1 MTSVCLVGDLHLSDR
16 SPVSCTPQ
24 YNDQLFTM
32 LREVVDLSNSVDAVV
47 FSGDVFHAKAP
58 HRTSHRTVQ
67 RMIDVVQAFPC
78 PVLLVP
84 GNHDMQ
90 QDRLASIHETQ
101 PFGTLL
107 QAGARLLIGWADGF
121 PIYGVPWLQSWEDA
135 APAFRAWDEAPFD
148 SVVDSGN
155 YLLVAHA
162 PIYPPGRE
170 NPFECVAA
178 SQVSEWMLGNGYCYY
193 GHVHDHHGTF
203 TVDGV
208 TFCNQ
213 GALSR
218 GSLQEEDLT
227 RRPAVTYWHSDRSGV
242 AAFERVEL
250 TSAPPA
256 DQVFRVAEAAQRVD
270 HRDRLE
276 DFLAAVGRA
285 EVAQTSVE
293 AVLAHIGTLGL
304 AAPERALAEDVL
316 RSAEAGELR

>member
-1 MTSVCLVGDLHLSDR
+1 MTSVCLVGDVHLSDR

-32 LREVVDLSNSVDAVV
+32 LHEVVDLSGSADAVV

-67 RMIDVVQAFPC
+67 RMIDVVQAFSC
-78 PVLLVP
+78 PVFLVP

-107 QAGARLLIGWADGF
+107 QAGARLLVGWDREF
-121 PIYGVPWLQSWEDA
+121 PIYGVPWLQDWSDHGEHFVEWLTEG
-135 APAFRAWDEAPFD
+135 D
-148 SVVDSGN
+148 SRYGDLQN
-155 YLLVAHA
+155 CLLVAHA

-170 NPFECVAA
+170 NPFECVPA
-178 SQVSEWMLGNGYCYY
+178 SDIAGAMQAGYCYY